1 MKKYI
6 ENIENTFVGYLR
18 NIGEYGENNIV
29 LMEELKNIIKGNG
42 LWDESTI
49 IYGIA
54 LDNPNEVD
62 PLNCRYDVCVV
73 LKDKNMKQ
81 LKYRYIE
88 GGLYLILRI
97 EHTSQAVQ
105 NLYMR
110 LHELVSESRYEYD
123 NTRVIMERYIV
134 NVVEQHECD
143 ICIPI
148 KY

>member
-1 MKKYI
+1 M
-6 ENIENTFVGYLR
+6 
-18 NIGEYGENNIV
+18 
-29 LMEELKNIIKGNG
+29 
-42 LWDESTI
+42 
-49 IYGIA
+49 
-54 LDNPNEVD
+54 
-62 PLNCRYDVCVV
+62 
-73 LKDKNMKQ
+73 
-81 LKYRYIE
+81 E

-110 LHELVSESRYEYD
+110 LHELVSESGYEYD